1 MRIDKLMIG
10 VALAALATGCST
22 DKVHEWMRAE
32 PAPLTDFLPG
42 HERLVRRADTFPF
55 HYTWMNT
62 NAVLKADFRNVYIA
76 PFDLSRLRKGKEY
89 DQWKEKTMGKYD
101 EVRDK
106 IYNLD
111 EAIADLGDYGRKAFV
126 LAFKEREKDTELK
139 VVEDPSLPHTMILE
153 FAITAFVP
161 TRAEIEV
168 VGEVGSFFCPIPGVG
183 LVADYLASGS
193 LAVECRARDSVS
205 KEVVGMLADTE
216 GEPTALLQFSKYTYT
231 SAAKINL
238 KRIAKET
245 VEACCVDDASKLR
258 RPFPFGF
265 IALPWESSLN
275 Y

>member
-1 MRIDKLMIG
+1 MKKVMMG
-10 VALAALATGCST
+10 VVLAALATGCST
-22 DKVHEWMRAE
+22 DKLHEWMRAD

-42 HERLVRRADTFPF
+42 KERMVRRADTFPF

-62 NAVLKADFRNVYIA
+62 NAVIKADFRNVYIA

-101 EVRDK
+101 ELRDEV
-106 IYNLD
+106 YNLD
-111 EAIADLGDYGRKAFV
+111 EAITDLGEYGRKAFV
-126 LAFKEREKDTELK
+126 LAFKERTKETKLK
-139 VVEDPSLPHTMILE
+139 VVEDSSLPNTMILE

-183 LVADYLASGS
+183 LVADYLAAGS

-205 KEVVGMLADTE
+205 KEVVAMLADAE
-216 GEPTALLQFSKYTYT
+216 GEPSALLQLSKYTYT
-231 SAAKINL
+231 SSAKINL
-238 KRIAKET
+238 KRIAKLSAE
-245 VEACCVDDASKLR
+245 CCFIEDDDKLR
-258 RPFPFGF
+258 RPFPFGI

-275 Y
+275 E